1 MIDPLAH
8 LYDVELTFRM
18 ATSDLRARPVFD
30 HDRDAIE
37 VRLTSCS
44 QPWPLPATD
53 TTPRA
58 RNTEKLVRALR
69 TALPA
74 TITINSECT
83 TLAPDLTNDTDTNA
97 DTDLI
102 HLDTGHP
109 DKWNDPG
116 RAQPAR
122 SR

>member
-1 MIDPLAH
+1 MIDPQH
-8 LYDVELTFRM
+8 NLYDVELTFRM

-30 HDRDAIE
+30 HDRDATE

-58 RNTEKLVRALR
+58 RNIEKLVRALH
-69 TALPA
+69 TARSA
-74 TITINSECT
+74 TITINSERI
-83 TLAPDLTNDTDTNA
+83 TLAPDLTNDTDTN
-97 DTDLI
+97 TDLI

-116 RAQPAR
+116 RAKPAR